1 MERPRPGPE
10 LLDEERYAA
19 LLGKAI
25 EGLESF
31 QGPTP
36 SRPSHDFLGRPQ
48 GIKDIIGALR
58 FVRDRLLKQAEEQLA
73 VQAKSGR
80 AR

>member
-25 EGLESF
+25 EGLESLHS
-31 QGPTP
+31 TP
-36 SRPSHDFLGRPQ
+36 SRPSPDFLGRPQ
-48 GIKDIIGALR
+48 GIKDIVGTLR
-58 FVRDRLLKQAEEQLA
+58 FVRDGLLKQAEEQLA